1 MAGLTA
7 VSDWLIPLL
16 LAALALLAL
25 GRGSDPYDALVAG
38 AAEGLQTLPRILPSL
53 IALLTAASMLRA
65 SGAFELLAGLLSPLL
80 GRLGIPADLLP
91 LMLLRPVSGSGSL
104 ALAGELMARY
114 GADSDVGRMAA
125 VLLGSSETTFYTVA
139 VYFGAAGIK
148 KTRYAVP
155 AALVGDLAAA
165 LAAVWTVR
173 LLF

>member
-25 GRGSDPYDALVAG
+25 GRGSDPYEALAAG

-65 SGAFELLAGLLSPLL
+65 SGAFELLARLLSPLL
-80 GRLGIPADLLP
+80 SRLGLPAELLP
-91 LMLLRPVSGSGSL
+91 LMLLRPVSGSGGL
-104 ALAGELMARY
+104 ALAGELIAQY
-114 GADSDVGRMAA
+114 GPDSAIGRTAA
-125 VLLGSSETTFYTVA
+125 VLLGSSETTFYTIA
-139 VYFGAAGIK
+139 VYFGAAGVK

-155 AALVGDLAAA
+155 AALVGDLAGA
-165 LAAVWTVR
+165 LAAAWTVR